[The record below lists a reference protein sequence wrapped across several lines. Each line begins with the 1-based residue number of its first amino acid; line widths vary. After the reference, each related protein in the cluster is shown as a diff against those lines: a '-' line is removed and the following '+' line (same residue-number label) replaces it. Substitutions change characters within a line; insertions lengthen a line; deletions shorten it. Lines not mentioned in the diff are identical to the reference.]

1 MSDLVTRI
9 SQIPTAMPRVKQFN
23 EEQVLEKAMEVF
35 WKKGYNGSSMQELVE
50 GMGINRASI
59 YDTFGSKEEL
69 FERAFEIYREKNLAR
84 IRNFLFSQQPV
95 QHGLLLM
102 FEKAIDQAIQDP
114 DTKGCF
120 VVNATTEMVKPDCT
134 ITSML
139 NKNRIDFEIIFY
151 EYLREGV
158 SRGELGAEKDLKS
171 IAALIY
177 TLYSGIM
184 VLAKVNQ
191 NKPDLMA
198 AVRAGL
204 HIIS

>member
-1 MSDLVTRI
+1 
-9 SQIPTAMPRVKQFN
+9 MPRVKQFN

-35 WKKGYNGSSMQELVE
+35 WKKGYNGSSMQELVD

-191 NKPDLMA
+191 NKADLMA